1 MLIKKFRARAGSLS
15 RALACAALCVS
26 FVACAG
32 SDTGTLQSN
41 SNGST
46 SAADANVKRGVKP
59 EPDSQAVVLE
69 VESGGFS
76 YGKIVIEL
84 YPNVAPKM
92 VERFKKLVQEG
103 FYNGTAFHRVNP
115 STGVVQGGDPNS
127 KDNDPDND
135 GMGDSPYEDVPAEFS
150 DIPYDRGIV
159 GAART
164 QDINSAN
171 CQFFITL
178 RRVPQWDNS
187 YTVFGRVIEG
197 MDNAQA
203 IAGAPT
209 QPSHPEN
216 PADKIV
222 IKSATLQ
229 PRANFK

>member
-1 MLIKKFRARAGSLS
+1 MLALCFVSCRGRDDAKVIDSLS
-15 RALACAALCVS
+15 N
-26 FVACAG
+26 
-32 SDTGTLQSN
+32 DN
-41 SNGST
+41 
-46 SAADANVKRGVKP
+46 SAAADSNVKRSVKP

-76 YGKIVIEL
+76 YGRIVIEL

-127 KDNDPDND
+127 KDDDPAND
-135 GMGDSPYEDVPAEFS
+135 GMGGSPYEDVPAEFS
-150 DIPYDRGIV
+150 DIPFDRGIV

-164 QDINSAN
+164 QSVDSAN
-171 CQFFITL
+171 CQFYITL
-178 RRVPQWDNS
+178 RRVPQWDAQ
-187 YTVFGRVIEG
+187 YTVFGKVIEG
-197 MDNAQA
+197 MNNADA

-209 QPSHPEN
+209 RPPPYNET
-216 PADKIV
+216 PAEKIV
-222 IKSATLQ
+222 IKRATLQ